1 MLPRF
6 CPSRLLLPLAGALL
20 LGACTPMPAVRPD
33 SRQTVTHFRDQR
45 EKVMKSTWV
54 GHPYEDLVQVYGAP
68 RMIMTIPARA
78 WNHSVMVYEGL
89 DTTSDCIDAFT
100 VVNYGKPVVN
110 DYFCR

>member
-1 MLPRF
+1 MARVSCSLR
-6 CPSRLLLPLAGALL
+6 LLPLAGALL
-20 LGACTPMPAVRPD
+20 LGACSPMPAAQPD
-33 SRQTVTHFRDQR
+33 NRQAVTHFRDQR

-54 GHPYEDLVQVYGAP
+54 GHPYEDLVQVFGAP

-100 VVNYGKPVVN
+100 VVNNDLPVVN